1 MARRRLI
8 EVKRLRIELGSECA
22 GPLPVDAEPL
32 GTERLPH
39 YKIFQVVLGQ
49 LFHDSTY
56 LMLLTR

>member
-1 MARRRLI
+1 
-8 EVKRLRIELGSECA
+8 
-22 GPLPVDAEPL
+22 LPVDAEPP

-39 YKIFQVVLGQ
+39 CKIFQVVLGR